1 VFDRSQQLDRLVSPS
16 RIAVVGASPRA
27 GWGLK
32 TIENLQEMG
41 FQGEIC
47 PVNPRYEEVAGYQC
61 YPRLADL
68 PTAPDVA
75 VFAIPAEAIPQ
86 GVAEAIEVGIP
97 AAVVYASGF
106 GASGQGEGGEVGEE
120 GLRQRLS
127 DLCQGQIAVLGPN
140 CLGVINYAR
149 RSASYGITMP
159 FAHVGT
165 EQGIALV
172 AQSGNMA
179 LTASNA
185 NRGIAFTHLISCGN
199 QLDVTV
205 AELLGA
211 CLRDPAV
218 RVLAA
223 IVEGILDP
231 ARFEQV
237 LAAAAE
243 MDVPVVVLKVG
254 DSERGKVATIAHTGT
269 LSGSAAMYRAFFRQH
284 GAIQV
289 NDLEELIAV
298 AALMPRA
305 VRPRGRGVAVFA
317 SSGGECALISDVAES
332 VGLMLPDLPPA
343 VSESITGLLPSYGRA
358 SNPLDITAGGWGD
371 AELYANVVD
380 NLSRIEGLGAIV
392 SVADAPTVEG
402 SEMAQGFGGIIDGL
416 IEGKRR
422 LGGDGP
428 TVALLTTISD
438 VSGPVPRLA
447 TAGGVVPLIGLRSGL
462 LALAKAGWYVTW
474 REEQSGSGGGKD
486 GRGAL
491 GVDGARGSRVAGLL
505 ATKPAG
511 AMTEDDAK
519 HIFADYG
526 IATPARA
533 LVFSEDEAAGAAREI
548 GYPVVMKVAAP
559 GVLHKTEMGGVLV
572 GLRTDDDVR
581 KGAQRLLALGGSIGH
596 RETGMSHERVGILVE
611 QFVPGGIELII
622 GGRRDEVFGPAVMV
636 GLGGVLTEVLGDV
649 THRMAPVSCDAAR
662 AMIDELSGRALLDGF
677 RGAAGVDVEAL
688 IQVIVAVSQLLEEQQ
703 RIVELDINPIVNDVE
718 TGFLVA
724 LDGLIVL
731 S

>member
-1 VFDRSQQLDRLVSPS
+1 M
-16 RIAVVGASPRA
+16 GASPRA

-32 TIENLQEMG
+32 TIQNLQDMG
-41 FQGEIC
+41 FQGEIF
-47 PVNPRYEEVAGYQC
+47 PVNPRYEEVMGYRC
-61 YPRLADL
+61 YQRLTDL
-68 PTAPDVA
+68 PTLPDVA
-75 VFAIPAEAIPQ
+75 VFAIPAKAIPH
-86 GVAEAIEVGIP
+86 GVSEAIELGIP
-97 AAVVYASGF
+97 SAVVYASGF
-106 GASGQGEGGEVGEE
+106 GASGQGEGGEVGEG

-127 DLCQGQIAVLGPN
+127 DLCQGQIAMLGPN
-140 CLGVINYAR
+140 CLGVVNYAN
-149 RSASYGITMP
+149 RSATYGITMP

-165 EQGIALV
+165 EQGVALV

-179 LTASNA
+179 LTASNC
-185 NRGIAFTHLISCGN
+185 NRGLAFTHLISCGN

-223 IVEGILDP
+223 IVEGIPDP
-231 ARFEQV
+231 ARFEQL

-254 DSERGKVATIAHTGT
+254 DSERGKVATVAHTGT
-269 LSGSAAMYRAFFRQH
+269 LSGSAAMYRAFFRQY

-289 NDLEELIAV
+289 DDLDELIAV

-305 VRPRGRGVAVFA
+305 VRPRRKGVVIFA

-332 VGLMLPDLPPA
+332 ISLVLPDLSPA
-343 VSESITGLLPSYGRA
+343 VSDSISGLLPSYGRA

-371 AELYANVVD
+371 AELYVNVVQQ
-380 NLSRIEGLGAIV
+380 LSQTDGIGAIV
-392 SVADAPTVEG
+392 SVADAPTIEG
-402 SEMAQGFGGIIDGL
+402 SEMAPGFQGIIDGL
-416 IEGKRR
+416 VEGKRR
-422 LGGDGP
+422 LGEDGP

-438 VSGPVPRLA
+438 VSGSVPRLA
-447 TAGGVVPLIGLRSGL
+447 TAGGVVPLIGLRPGL
-462 LALAKAGWYVTW
+462 QALAKAGWYAAWHETKS
-474 REEQSGSGGGKD
+474 RSGGLQD
-486 GRGAL
+486 GGV

-519 HIFADYG
+519 RTLAEYG
-526 IATPARA
+526 IATPTRA
-533 LVFSEDEAAGAAREI
+533 LVSSEDQAVGAAREI
-548 GYPVVMKVAAP
+548 GYPVVLKLAIP
-559 GVLHKTEMGGVLV
+559 GVLHKTEMGGVIV
-572 GLRTDDDVR
+572 GLRSDDDVR
-581 KGAQRLLALGGSIGH
+581 KGALQLLALKESIEH
-596 RETGMSHERVGILVE
+596 RAAAVSHERAGILVE

-636 GLGGVLTEVLGDV
+636 GLGGVLTEILGDV
-649 THRMAPVSCDAAR
+649 SHRIVPVALDEAK
-662 AMIDELSGRALLDGF
+662 AMINDLIGRDLLDGY
-677 RGAAGVDVEAL
+677 RGAAGVDFDAL
-688 IQVIVAVSQLLEEQQ
+688 AHVIVAVSQLLEEQE
-703 RIVELDINPIVNDVE
+703 RIVEFDINPIVSDVE
-718 TGFLVA
+718 TGVLVA

>member
-1 VFDRSQQLDRLVSPS
+1 
-16 RIAVVGASPRA
+16 VGASPRA

-32 TIENLQEMG
+32 TIQNLQEMG
-41 FQGEIC
+41 FQGEIF
-47 PVNPRYEEVAGYQC
+47 PVNPRYEEVKGYRC
-61 YPRLADL
+61 YPRLRDL

-106 GASGQGEGGEVGEE
+106 GASGQGEGGEAGEG

-140 CLGVINYAR
+140 CLGVVNYAS
-149 RSASYGITMP
+149 RSATYGITMP

-179 LTASNA
+179 LTTSNC
-185 NRGIAFTHLISCGN
+185 NRGLAFTHLISCGN

-211 CLRDPAV
+211 CLRDPVV

-223 IVEGILDP
+223 IVEGIPDP

-237 LAAAAE
+237 LAVAAE
-243 MDVPVVVLKVG
+243 MDVPVVVLKIG
-254 DSERGKVATIAHTGT
+254 DSERGKVATVAHTGT
-269 LSGSAAMYRAFFRQH
+269 LSGSAAMYRAFFRQY

-289 NDLEELIAV
+289 DDLDELISV

-305 VRPRGRGVAVFA
+305 VRPRRKGVVVFA

-332 VGLMLPDLPPA
+332 IGLGLPDLSPA
-343 VSESITGLLPSYGRA
+343 VSDSISGLLPSFGRA

-371 AELYANVVD
+371 AELYVNVVEQ
-380 NLSRIEGLGAIV
+380 LSQTDGIGAIV
-392 SVADAPTVEG
+392 SVADAPTIEG
-402 SEMAQGFGGIIDGL
+402 GEMAPGFMGIIDGL
-416 IEGKRR
+416 VEGKRR
-422 LGGDGP
+422 LGEDGP

-438 VSGPVPRLA
+438 VCGSVPRLA
-447 TAGGVVPLIGLRSGL
+447 TAGGVVPLIGLRPGL
-462 LALAKAGWYVTW
+462 QALAKAGWYAAW
-474 REEQSGSGGGKD
+474 RETQFRSGGPKD
-486 GRGAL
+486 RRGGIGGD
-491 GVDGARGSRVAGLL
+491 GVRGSRVAGLL
-505 ATKPAG
+505 ASKPAG

-519 HIFADYG
+519 RTFAEYG

-533 LVFSEDEAAGAAREI
+533 FVSSEDQAVGAAREI
-548 GYPVVMKVAAP
+548 GYPVVLKLAAP

-572 GLRTDDDVR
+572 GLRSDDDVK
-581 KGAQRLLALGGSIGH
+581 KGAQRLLALGESIGH
-596 RETGMSHERVGILVE
+596 RATGTSHERAGILVE

-636 GLGGVLTEVLGDV
+636 GLGGVLTEILGDV
-649 THRMAPVSCDAAR
+649 AHRMVPVTLDEAK
-662 AMIDELSGRALLDGF
+662 AMIDELSGRDLLDGF
-677 RGAAGVDVEAL
+677 RGAAGVDIEAL
-688 IQVIVAVSQLLEEQQ
+688 TQVIVAVSQLLEEQD
-703 RIVELDINPIVNDVE
+703 RIVELDINPIVSNVE
-718 TGFLVA
+718 TGVLVA